1 MNGNA
6 LKDIGHRLNRKLY
19 RLGNGLFLGVSLWP
33 GGHTRHIERVYC
45 PFGQYAA
52 FAGLWP
58 GGPYALRCRYGLVAI
73 RATLSA
79 LHLPIIDGEE
89 RFSPVG

>member
-1 MNGNA
+1 MACFWGCRYGLVAIRATLSASIAHSGNTP
-6 LKDIGHRLNRKLY
+6 LLQDYGPVGHSPA
-19 RLGNGLFLGVSLWP
+19 VSLWP

-58 GGPYALRCRYGLVAI
+58 GGP
-73 RATLSA
+73 
-79 LHLPIIDGEE
+79 
-89 RFSPVG
+89 